1 MIKTFNLRFF
11 ENSRDLFFFAKKSSL
26 PTTREFDKPALLKE
40 SKKPLLRKGL
50 SYDSDW
56 ARTSDLYPV
65 KDETRILTNL

>member
-1 MIKTFNLRFF
+1 MIKTFNLRSL
-11 ENSRDLFFFAKKSSL
+11 ENLRDLFYFAKKSSL
-26 PTTREFDKPALLKE
+26 PTTCEFDKQALLKQ
-40 SKKPLLRKGL
+40 SKKPLRSKGL